1 VARQGEH
8 ELTSRTTFNDS
19 GRDSGVETP
28 LAEGGEHS
36 TPCTGGLPAAV
47 ATLNRSNPVGAS
59 FESRHA
65 ERVRREKRNELS
77 RMSRLTVDSGQTL
90 DQAPVE
96 TDEPVE
102 PTTNAEVVFKGRN
115 VEIPEHFR
123 IYVSEKLAR
132 LERFDRTIYLFDVEL
147 NHERNRRQRKSC
159 QRVEITA
166 RGRGPI
172 VRGEACADSFY
183 AALESAVVKLE
194 SRLRR
199 GKDRRKVHYGD
210 KTPVSLAEATAA
222 GARQAE
228 KAFNT
233 EPAEP
238 HEHDGTASGHAPGR
252 VVRTK
257 EHQATPMSVDDA
269 LYEMELVGHD
279 FFLFY
284 DKHTE
289 RPSVVYR
296 RHAYDYGLIR
306 LA

>member
-1 VARQGEH
+1 
-8 ELTSRTTFNDS
+8 
-19 GRDSGVETP
+19 
-28 LAEGGEHS
+28 
-36 TPCTGGLPAAV
+36 
-47 ATLNRSNPVGAS
+47 
-59 FESRHA
+59 
-65 ERVRREKRNELS
+65 
-77 RMSRLTVDSGQTL
+77 MSRLTVESGQIL
-90 DQAPVE
+90 DQAPVG
-96 TDEPVE
+96 TDESAE
-102 PTTNAEVVFKGRN
+102 PTLTAEVVFKGRN
-115 VEIPEHFR
+115 VEIPDHFR

-166 RGRGPI
+166 RGRGPV

-210 KTPVSLAEATAA
+210 KTPVSLAAATAA
-222 GARQAE
+222 ARPPE

-233 EPAEP
+233 RPAEP
-238 HEHDGTASGHAPGR
+238 HEHDGADTGLKDLKDHEPGR

-257 EHQATPMSVDDA
+257 EHQAKPMSVDDA

-284 DKHTE
+284 DKQTE

-306 LA
+306 LS

>member
-1 VARQGEH
+1 
-8 ELTSRTTFNDS
+8 
-19 GRDSGVETP
+19 
-28 LAEGGEHS
+28 
-36 TPCTGGLPAAV
+36 
-47 ATLNRSNPVGAS
+47 
-59 FESRHA
+59 
-65 ERVRREKRNELS
+65 
-77 RMSRLTVDSGQTL
+77 MSRPTVGSTQVL
-90 DQAPVE
+90 DHAPVA

-102 PTTNAEVVFKGRN
+102 TTAEVVYKGRN
-115 VEIPEHFR
+115 VEIPDHFR
-123 IYVSEKLAR
+123 IYVSQKLAR

-166 RGRGPI
+166 RGRGPV

-222 GARQAE
+222 LPEQ
-228 KAFNT
+228 AFNH
-233 EPAEP
+233 EAAEA
-238 HEHDGTASGHAPGR
+238 HEHEAVFLDQEHVPGR

-257 EHQATPMSVDDA
+257 EHEAKPMSVDDA
-269 LYEMELVGHD
+269 LYEMELVGHN

-284 DKHTE
+284 DKQTE

-306 LA
+306 LS